1 MIIYQQVK
9 FEFYLPDF
17 LRAGRGLD
25 SVMLKLETDITGT
38 QYSTVQYTV
47 IHSSWRIANACG

>member
-9 FEFYLPDF
+9 FEFDLPDF
-17 LRAGRGLD
+17 LKAGRGLD

-47 IHSSWRIANACG
+47 IHSS

>member
-9 FEFYLPDF
+9 FEFDLPDF
-17 LRAGRGLD
+17 LKAGRGLD

-38 QYSTVQYTV
+38 QYSTVQYSTQ
-47 IHSSWRIANACG
+47 